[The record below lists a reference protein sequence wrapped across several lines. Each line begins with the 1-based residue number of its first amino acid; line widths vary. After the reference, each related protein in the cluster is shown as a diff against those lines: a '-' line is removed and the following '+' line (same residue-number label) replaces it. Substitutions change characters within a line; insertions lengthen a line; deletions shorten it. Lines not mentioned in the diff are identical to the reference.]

1 MGKPAV
7 AADVIVGS
15 IAAELASKIAVHPL
29 DTLKTRLQYLVLPRT
44 TSSAKRIPLLGD
56 IRVGLQILAAATR
69 SPHHSM
75 IEPGSTPHV
84 PRHRLVLNA
93 GRSLYRGL
101 VPQVVGVLPIALVY
115 MPTYELASATVK
127 GTYLEHTPVAGLATG
142 AALGRARA
150 RALAR
155 ALALALA
162 RALARARARAVTR
175 YALPIELSPGLF
187 GRGAAEPVERKAR
200 PSG

>member
-84 PRHRLVLNA
+84 PKHRLVLNA
-93 GRSLYRGL
+93 ARSLYRGL

-150 RALAR
+150 L

-162 RALARARARAVTR
+162 LLLAPR
-175 YALPIELSPGLF
+175 SPTPGAPSSRTCPGACAPGCRSASLR
-187 GRGAAEPVERKAR
+187 RG
-200 PSG
+200 G

>member
-56 IRVGLQILAAATR
+56 IRVGLQVLAAATR

-142 AALGRARA
+142 AALARA
-150 RALAR
+150 R
-155 ALALALA
+155 A
-162 RALARARARAVTR
+162 RALARARARAR
-175 YALPIELSPGLF
+175 
-187 GRGAAEPVERKAR
+187 AR
-200 PSG
+200 PANGEGVLPEPALGQHGSLRAASDEGCRGT